1 MAHDRR
7 QSWHGPSACGRSQRR
22 ESGHEPPQRGLHT
35 KRHLAVEAVGLPVS
49 VVPTEGTRADCTQA
63 SPLIEGIDADHL
75 IADKGL

>member
-1 MAHDRR
+1 M
-7 QSWHGPSACGRSQRR
+7 
-22 ESGHEPPQRGLHT
+22 
-35 KRHLAVEAVGLPVS
+35 EAVGLPVS